1 MKAIDFCVY
10 CIIIQV
16 GFLKKLITEKS
27 CSQKKLHFG
36 IYTPTEHATHIRK
49 FKIATGSQVS
59 LQFHMS
65 TINFQAFSGI
75 FERER

>member
-1 MKAIDFCVY
+1 MQDIDFCVY

-59 LQFHMS
+59 LQFHIS
-65 TINFQAFSGI
+65 KITCQAFSGI
-75 FERER
+75 IKRE